1 MKKEDIEGIVLMA
14 GIFAVIMAIIWLH
27 AIINGNV

>member
-1 MKKEDIEGIVLMA
+1 MKKEDIEGIVLMV
-14 GIFAVIMAIIWLH
+14 GGFVVIMAIIWLH